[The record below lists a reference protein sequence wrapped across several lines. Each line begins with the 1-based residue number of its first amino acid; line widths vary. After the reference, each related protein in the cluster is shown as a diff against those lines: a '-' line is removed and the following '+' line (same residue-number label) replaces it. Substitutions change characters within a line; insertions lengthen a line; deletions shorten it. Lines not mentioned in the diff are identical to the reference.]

1 MTKIK
6 NTAKKTARIIIGF
19 VRDCVRDGARIFWQ
33 FFMLAFPI
41 VVVVR
46 VLDLWFD
53 FTARAGAVLSPLMA
67 LVGLPGD
74 AGVVWATAILVNVYS
89 GLILTAELWD
99 VLALSGAQAT
109 VLSVIMLI
117 AHSLPV
123 EVRIAQK
130 AGVRAPI
137 TLIARL
143 GGAIVLGALLSAIYQ
158 YGGWLQDPAVLL
170 LRSPSVAVLDWGA
183 WLWQQGQNWLLIFA
197 ALTVLLALIRI
208 MKITRAERLLFWLL
222 SPLLRQTG
230 IGERATTLTMIGMTL
245 GLSYGGALLIGEAKN
260 GNIPGRDILCAFL
273 LLGLCHSLIEDTP
286 VMALIGGDISGVLAA
301 RIIFAVIIMALFA
314 RFIAKISD
322 ANLHRYFLIPNP
334 SRPLRHSP
342 K

>member
-1 MTKIK
+1 M
-6 NTAKKTARIIIGF
+6 KKPARIVFGF
-19 VRDCVRDGARIFWQ
+19 VRDCVGDGARIFWR
-33 FFMLAFPI
+33 FFILAFPI
-41 VVVVR
+41 VVAVR

-53 FTARAGAVLSPLMA
+53 FTARAGVLLSPLMA

-74 AGVVWATAILVNVYS
+74 AGVVWATAIFVNVYS

-99 VLALSGAQAT
+99 VLALTGAQAT

-137 TLIARL
+137 TLLARL
-143 GGAIVLGALLSAIYQ
+143 GGALVLGALLSWIYR
-158 YGGWLQDPAVLL
+158 YGGWLQEPAVLL
-170 LRSPSVAVLDWGA
+170 MSSPSSAVLDWAA
-183 WLWQQGQNWLLIFA
+183 WLWQQGRNWFLIFV
-197 ALTVLLALIRI
+197 ALTALLMLIRI
-208 MKITRAERLLFWLL
+208 MKITHAERLLFRLL
-222 SPLLRQTG
+222 SPLLRHTG

-273 LLGLCHSLIEDTP
+273 LLGLCHSVIEDTP
-286 VMALIGGDISGVLAA
+286 IMALIGGDISGVLLA
-301 RIIFAVIIMALFA
+301 RVIFAVVIMALFA
-314 RFIAKISD
+314 RLINKVSD
-322 ANLHRYFLIPNP
+322 ASLHRYFLIANP
-334 SRPLRHSP
+334 PRALNHSD
-342 K
+342 KKGNA

>member
-1 MTKIK
+1 MKP
-6 NTAKKTARIIIGF
+6 ARIIFGF
-19 VRDCVRDGARIFWQ
+19 VRDCLGDGARIFWQ

-41 VVVVR
+41 VVAVR

-74 AGVVWATAILVNVYS
+74 AGVIWATAIFVNVYS

-99 VLALSGAQAT
+99 VLALTGAQAT

-130 AGVRAPI
+130 AGVRAPV
-137 TLIARL
+137 TLLARL
-143 GGAIVLGALLSAIYQ
+143 GGALALGALLSAIYR
-158 YGGWLQDPAVLL
+158 YGNWLQDPAVLL
-170 LRSPSVAVLDWGA
+170 LSSPSVAVLGWGA

-208 MKITRAERLLFWLL
+208 MKITKAERLLFWLL
-222 SPLLRQTG
+222 SPLLRRIG
-230 IGERATTLTMIGMTL
+230 IGRRASTLTMIGMTL

-273 LLGLCHSLIEDTP
+273 LLGLCHSVIEDTP
-286 VMALIGGDISGVLAA
+286 IMALIGGDLSGVLLA
-301 RIIFAVIIMALFA
+301 RVLFAVIITALFA
-314 RFIAKISD
+314 KLITKLSD
-322 ANLHRYFLIPNP
+322 ARMHRYFLIPNNPRP
-334 SRPLRHSP
+334 SPNLP
-342 K
+342 QNNN

>member
-1 MTKIK
+1 M
-6 NTAKKTARIIIGF
+6 
-19 VRDCVRDGARIFWQ
+19 
-33 FFMLAFPI
+33 
-41 VVVVR
+41 
-46 VLDLWFD
+46 LDLWFD
-53 FTARAGAVLSPLMA
+53 FTQKAGVLLSPVMA

-74 AGVVWATAILVNVYS
+74 AGVIWATAIFVNVYS

-99 VLALSGAQAT
+99 VLALTGAQAT

-137 TLIARL
+137 TLLARL
-143 GGAIVLGALLSAIYQ
+143 GGALVLGALLSMIYQ
-158 YGGWLQDPAVLL
+158 YGGWLQEPATLL
-170 LRSPSVAVLDWGA
+170 MSSPSYTTLDWGA
-183 WLWQQGQNWLLIFA
+183 WLWQQGRNWFLIFA
-197 ALTVLLALIRI
+197 ALTALLMLIRI
-208 MKITRAERLLFWLL
+208 MKITHAERLLFWLL

-273 LLGLCHSLIEDTP
+273 LLGLCHSVIEDTP
-286 VMALIGGDISGVLAA
+286 IMALIGGDLSGVLFA
-301 RIIFAVIIMALFA
+301 RVIFAVVVMALFA
-314 RFIAKISD
+314 RFINKVSD
-322 ANLHRYFLIPNP
+322 ASLHRYFLIPNNP
-334 SRPLRHSP
+334 PRHQG
-342 K
+342 KKKKA